1 MLARQVSK
9 LARRGFTRSEI
20 AELLEVDRGTLRRW
34 EAAYPKFSDT
44 LRTGSQVAD
53 DRVERSLYERAV
65 GYSFESE
72 KIFCN
77 KDGVVTRVPY
87 IEHMPP
93 DVTACIFWLKN
104 RRKEVWRDR
113 YEKVVDQAYTPVW
126 HDPTERPEG
135 YSRKRKLNGDGSAQA
150 T

>member
-1 MLARQVSK
+1 M
-9 LARRGFTRSEI
+9 
-20 AELLEVDRGTLRRW
+20 RRW
-34 EAAYPKFSDT
+34 EAAYPKFSGA
-44 LRTGSQVAD
+44 LRTGSKVAD

-113 YEKVVDQAYTPVW
+113 YEKVVDQAWEPVF
-126 HDPTERPEG
+126 HDPTQAPPG
-135 YSRKRKLNGDGSAQA
+135 YSRKPKTNGHA
-150 T
+150 TVLSRTRPVATRHFASP